1 MSNSLGNGVF
11 NPAFWAGDM
20 QVIFFKE
27 NVALALA
34 NTELRDYLTIGDTVH
49 KPYRSHLHVKTYTKG
64 SEITVFDVS
73 GTDEYLTVD
82 TTKIV
87 PFYVDDLDKIQNKWD
102 MATKFAGD
110 AQRLLN
116 NVLDQAV
123 LAEYSNATSNIY
135 LADIGGS
142 GATTAIPLSTANVQN
157 VFTAASRKLD
167 QLDVPQG
174 ARFAVI
180 GPHALEILR
189 QQVSGRETTI
199 GDVVSEN
206 GKIGTRFGFE
216 LYYSNNVP
224 FSATLT
230 TSAAIAN
237 AETVTING
245 CTFTFKDTIT
255 GAAGEVYSGGNDA
268 DTTAQLVAAI
278 NACST
283 GTEGTGNTY
292 RLPSDANM
300 WKITKAGIVATDGGT
315 SMTIVGYGDIA
326 VSTTMAQGENVW
338 SLQQQHLLFGMKG
351 ATDLVVQKTPSV
363 EFRVAEKRLGRY
375 VYPWINIKAV
385 QVKFS
390 LIVSEVQKWMT
401 RAKDTILSTL
411 NDLTRELQIM
421 KMQKSELYI

>member
-1 MSNSLGNGVF
+1 MANSLGNGVF
-11 NPAFWAGDM
+11 NPAIWAGSM
-20 QVIFFKE
+20 QTVFFKE

-34 NTELRDYLTIGDTVH
+34 NTELRDQLSVGDVIH
-49 KPYRSHLHVKTYTKG
+49 KPYRSRLHVKDYTKG
-64 SEITVFDVS
+64 TDITVADVS

-87 PFYVDDLDKIQNKWD
+87 PFYIDDLDKLQNKWD

-110 AQRLLN
+110 AQKLLN

-123 LAEYSNATSNIY
+123 LSEYSNASSTVY
-135 LADIGGS
+135 LADIGGA
-142 GATTAIPLSTANVQN
+142 GATTAIPLGTNNVQS

-174 ARFAVI
+174 QRFAVI
-180 GPHALEILR
+180 GPRALEVLR
-189 QQVSGRETTI
+189 NQVSGRETSI
-199 GDVVSEN
+199 GDVVAEN
-206 GKIGTRFGFE
+206 GRIGNRFGFE

-245 CTFTFKDTIT
+245 CTFTFKDSLT

-283 GTEGTGNTY
+283 GVEGSGNTY
-292 RLPSDANM
+292 RLPSSANA
-300 WKITKAGIVATDGGT
+300 WKITKAGIVATDATT
-315 SMTIVGYGDIA
+315 SMTLVGYGDIA
-326 VSTTMAQGENVW
+326 VSETMGQAANCW
-338 SLQQQHLLFGMKG
+338 SVQKQYMLFGMKG
-351 ATDLVVQKTPSV
+351 ATDLVVQKSPNV
-363 EFRVAEKRLGRY
+363 EFRTAEKRLGRY
-375 VYPWINIKAV
+375 VYPWTLYGKKTFVDMKDALCYAV
-385 QVKFS
+385 IDAS
-390 LIVSEVQKWMT
+390 SWT
-401 RAKDTILSTL
+401 
-411 NDLTRELQIM
+411 
-421 KMQKSELYI
+421 

>member
-1 MSNSLGNGVF
+1 MNALGRTSDTVTIF
-11 NPAFWAGDM
+11 NPAIWAGDM

-34 NTELRDYLTIGDTVH
+34 NTELRDVLTVGDQIH

-64 SEITVFDVS
+64 TDITVFDVS
-73 GTDEYLTVD
+73 GTDEYLSVD

-116 NVLDQAV
+116 NVLDQAI
-123 LAEYSNATSNIY
+123 LAEYPNANSNIY

-142 GATTAIPLSTANVQN
+142 GSTTAIPLTTANVQD
-157 VFTAASRKLD
+157 VFTAAGRKLD

-174 ARFAVI
+174 NRFACI
-180 GPHALEILR
+180 GPRVLEILR
-189 QQVSGRETTI
+189 LQVANRETTI
-199 GDVVSEN
+199 GDTVSEN
-206 GKIGTRFGFE
+206 GNIGTRFGFE

-237 AETVTING
+237 TETVTING
-245 CTFTFKDTIT
+245 CTFTFKDTLT
-255 GAAGEVYSGGNDA
+255 EAAGEVYSGGNDA

-278 NACST
+278 NACTT
-283 GTEGTGNTY
+283 GVEGTGNTY
-292 RLPSDANM
+292 RLPTDANQ
-300 WKITKAGIVATDGGT
+300 WKICKAGIAATNNTT
-315 SMTIVGYGDIA
+315 SVGIVGYGDIA
-326 VSTTMAQGENVW
+326 VSETMGQGANVW
-338 SLQQQHLLFGMKG
+338 SAQQQHLVFGMKG
-351 ATDLVVQKTPSV
+351 ATDLVVQKSPSV

-375 VYPWINIKAV
+375 VYPWMLFGKKTFADMKDALAV
-385 QVKFS
+385 VH
-390 LIVSEVQKWMT
+390 
-401 RAKDTILSTL
+401 L
-411 NDLTRELQIM
+411 NASSWT
-421 KMQKSELYI
+421 